1 MDRIHVM
8 VVSNREKIDV
18 PTFYKTST
26 IANHEDLLR
35 DFYKNYNLKLPDNF
49 YADLIDKGAIVIL
62 TFNKK
67 MVIFV
72 PKVISQE
79 QLEILKSYQ
88 QFFST
93 FEEID
98 LGIFKE
104 ELLEL
109 SYNKKDNPNMLEDF
123 YKVIKEN
130 IVESQVRI
138 S

>member
-8 VVSNREKIDV
+8 VISNREKIDV

-49 YADLIDKGAIVIL
+49 YADLIDKGAIVVL

-72 PKVISQE
+72 PKVISQ
-79 QLEILKSYQ
+79 YQ